1 MNRRK
6 FVQTATV
13 TSTVVTAISVP
24 GLQAKEQKATRKK
37 RYQNGATHWPICLD
51 TATLSK
57 ELTLEEKVK
66 LAADAGFDAI
76 EPWDRE
82 LQKHEESGGSLKD
95 LGKEIRDRG
104 LYVPSVIGLWG
115 GLAPSKEIFNQEID
129 VHKKRLQMISDIGSE
144 HVQVIPKFG
153 REEPLDKRVAA
164 WSYSQVCEMAKEYNL
179 KPAAIFL
186 NMVRG
191 LERMSD
197 ATAIALDSDQPEAM
211 IIPDTYHMF
220 LAGTGPNALGRLR
233 GDFIAIFQFAD
244 AGKEVEPILH
254 KGVDSQRVLPGDGKI
269 DLKGYL
275 TNLKKTGFDGCISL
289 ELYNPEYRKR
299 EPVAFLEEALRKTV
313 KVVSSA
319 G

>member
-1 MNRRK
+1 MRNGQG
-6 FVQTATV
+6 VQ
-13 TSTVVTAISVP
+13 
-24 GLQAKEQKATRKK
+24 
-37 RYQNGATHWPICLD
+37 
-51 TATLSK
+51 
-57 ELTLEEKVK
+57 
-66 LAADAGFDAI
+66 F
-76 EPWDRE
+76 
-82 LQKHEESGGSLKD
+82 
-95 LGKEIRDRG
+95 
-104 LYVPSVIGLWG
+104 
-115 GLAPSKEIFNQEID
+115 
-129 VHKKRLQMISDIGSE
+129 
-144 HVQVIPKFG
+144 
-153 REEPLDKRVAA
+153 
-164 WSYSQVCEMAKEYNL
+164 

-191 LERMSD
+191 LERLSD

-275 TNLKKTGFDGCISL
+275 TSLKKTGFDGCVSL

-299 EPVAFLEEALRKTV
+299 EPVVFLGGFA
-313 KVVSSA
+313 
-319 G
+319 